1 MSACPF
7 HNIVDPDI
15 YQGEVPRELFA
26 AMQKDAP
33 IVWQDD
39 PVYDNGYWAV
49 TSQQHLDYISKNP
62 AIFSSSEKSCFY
74 PDHDD
79 DLLAMMRTQLICM
92 DPPDHVKF
100 RRVIRNAFTPK
111 MVESYSE
118 HFREIVKGV
127 IDKVIDNGECEFVTD
142 IACQLPLIAICELVG
157 IPLEDRENFFTWTN
171 TMIGGDDLELNVSE
185 EEAQM
190 AAANVYLY
198 ADKLMAMHRES
209 PSNDLVGALLDG
221 VVEGEHLTEDE
232 FRSFVLLLVVAGN
245 ETTRTMT
252 SQGMRILMQHPDQWQ
267 MLVEKPALI
276 PDAIEEMLRYN
287 PAIIQFRRTVMQ
299 DTEIGGV
306 MMKVGD
312 KVILNYQAASQDQ
325 INFDQPDKFDI
336 TRPQRE
342 DVKNKHRAFGIGEH
356 FCLGSHLARLEL
368 KVTFEEIISRI
379 KNPRLKGEVNYL
391 RSFLV
396 HGIKEMN
403 IEFEKVQL

>member
-26 AMQKDAP
+26 AMQNDAP
-33 IVWQDD
+33 IVWQED
-39 PVYDNGYWAV
+39 PIYKVGYWAV
-49 TSQQHLDYISKNP
+49 TSQQHLDYISKN
-62 AIFSSSEKSCFY
+62 ATIFSSEEKSCFY
-74 PDHDD
+74 PEHTDD
-79 DLLAMMRTQLICM
+79 ILVMMRTQLICM

-111 MVESYSE
+111 MVDSYTD

-127 IDKVIDNGECEFVTD
+127 IDKVIDKGECEFVTD

-157 IPLEDRENFFTWTN
+157 VPLEDREDFFDWTN
-171 TMIGGDDLELNVSE
+171 TMIGGDDLELNISE

-198 ADKLMAMHRES
+198 ADKLMLKHREN

-221 VVEGEHLTEDE
+221 VVAGESLTEDE
-232 FRSFVLLLVVAGN
+232 FRGFILLLMVAGN

-252 SQGMRILMQHPDQWQ
+252 SQGMRILMQHPEQWQ
-267 MLVEKPALI
+267 MLVENPALI
-276 PDAIEEMLRYN
+276 PDAVEEMLRYN

-299 DTEIGGV
+299 DVEVGGV
-306 MMKVGD
+306 LMKAGD
-312 KVILNYQAASQDQ
+312 KVIVNYQAASQDRV
-325 INFDQPDKFDI
+325 NFVNPENFDI

-379 KNPRLKGEVNYL
+379 KNPRLKGDVNFL

-396 HGIKEMN
+396 HGIKEMH
-403 IEFEKVQL
+403 IEFEKV

>member
-1 MSACPF
+1 MSTCPF
-7 HNIVDPDI
+7 SNIVDPDI

-26 AMQKDAP
+26 AMQKQAP

-39 PVYDNGYWAV
+39 PVYGIGYWAV
-49 TSQQHLDYISKNP
+49 TSQHHLDYVSKNA
-62 AIFSSSEKSCFY
+62 AIFSSEEKSCFY
-74 PDHDD
+74 PEHNDD
-79 DLLAMMRTQLICM
+79 ILAMMRTQLICM

-111 MVESYSE
+111 MVESYTD
-118 HFREIVKGV
+118 HFRAIVKDV
-127 IDKVIDNGECEFVTD
+127 VDKVIDRGECEFVTE

-157 IPLEDRENFFTWTN
+157 VPLEDREDFFNWTN
-171 TMIGGDDLELNVSE
+171 TMIGGDDLELNISE

-198 ADKLMAMHRES
+198 ADKLMAMHREN

-221 VVEGEHLTEDE
+221 VVAGESLTYDE
-232 FRSFVLLLVVAGN
+232 FRGFILLLMVAGN

-267 MLVEKPALI
+267 MLVETPALI

-299 DTEIGGV
+299 DIEFGGV
-306 MMKVGD
+306 KMKVGD

-325 INFDQPDKFDI
+325 ANFSNPEKFDI

-368 KVTFEEIISRI
+368 KVTFEEIISRM
-379 KNPRLKGEVNYL
+379 KNPRLNGEVNYL

-396 HGIKEMN
+396 HGIKEMH
-403 IEFEKVQL
+403 IEFEKV

>member
-1 MSACPF
+1 
-7 HNIVDPDI
+7 
-15 YQGEVPRELFA
+15 
-26 AMQKDAP
+26 
-33 IVWQDD
+33 
-39 PVYDNGYWAV
+39 
-49 TSQQHLDYISKNP
+49 
-62 AIFSSSEKSCFY
+62 
-74 PDHDD
+74 
-79 DLLAMMRTQLICM
+79 
-92 DPPDHVKF
+92 
-100 RRVIRNAFTPK
+100 
-111 MVESYSE
+111 
-118 HFREIVKGV
+118 
-127 IDKVIDNGECEFVTD
+127 
-142 IACQLPLIAICELVG
+142 
-157 IPLEDRENFFTWTN
+157 
-171 TMIGGDDLELNVSE
+171 MIGGDDPELNISE

-198 ADKLMAMHRES
+198 ADKLMEMHREK
-209 PSNDLVGALLDG
+209 PNNDLVGALLDG

-267 MLVEKPALI
+267 MLVNNPELI

-299 DTEIGGV
+299 DVEVGGV
-306 MMKVGD
+306 AMKAGD
-312 KVILNYQAASQDQ
+312 KVILNYQAASQDRV
-325 INFDQPDKFDI
+325 NFANPENFDI

-379 KNPRLKGEVNYL
+379 KNPRLKGDVNFL

-396 HGIKEMN
+396 HGIKEMH
-403 IEFEKVQL
+403 IEFEKV

>member
-306 MMKVGD
+306 MMKAGD

-325 INFDQPDKFDI
+325 TNFDQPDKFDI

>member
-1 MSACPF
+1 MSACPY

-15 YQGEVPRELFA
+15 YQGEMPRELFA
-26 AMQKDAP
+26 AMQNDAP
-33 IVWQDD
+33 IVWQEDS
-39 PVYDNGYWAV
+39 VYKVGYWAV
-49 TSQQHLDYISKNP
+49 TSQQHLDYISKN
-62 AIFSSSEKSCFY
+62 ATLFSSEAKSCFY
-74 PDHDD
+74 PEHNDD
-79 DLLAMMRTQLICM
+79 ILAMMRTQLICM

-111 MVESYSE
+111 MVDSYTD
-118 HFREIVKGV
+118 HFREIVKEV
-127 IDKVIDNGECEFVTD
+127 IDKVIDKGECEFVTD
-142 IACQLPLIAICELVG
+142 IACQLPLIAICELIG
-157 IPLEDRENFFTWTN
+157 IPLEDRENFFIWTN
-171 TMIGGDDLELNVSE
+171 TMIGGDDLELNISE

-198 ADKLMAMHRES
+198 ADKLMEMHREK
-209 PSNDLVGALLDG
+209 PNNDLVGALLDG

-252 SQGMRILMQHPDQWQ
+252 SQGMRILMQHPDQWK
-267 MLVEKPALI
+267 MLVNNPELI
-276 PDAIEEMLRYN
+276 PDAVEEMLRYN

-299 DTEIGGV
+299 DIEVGGV
-306 MMKVGD
+306 MMKAGD
-312 KVILNYQAASQDQ
+312 KVILNYQAASQDRA
-325 INFDQPDKFDI
+325 NFSHPENFDI

-368 KVTFEEIISRI
+368 KVTFEEIVLRI

-396 HGIKEMN
+396 HGIKEMH
-403 IEFEKVQL
+403 IAFDKV

>member
-62 AIFSSSEKSCFY
+62 VIFSSSEKSCFY

-252 SQGMRILMQHPDQWQ
+252 SQGMRILIQHPDQWQ

-299 DTEIGGV
+299 EIELGGV
-306 MMKVGD
+306 KMKVGD

-325 INFDQPDKFDI
+325 TNFAQPDKFDI

-368 KVTFEEIISRI
+368 KVTFEEIISRM

-403 IEFEKVQL
+403 IEFEKV

>member
-306 MMKVGD
+306 MMKAGD

-368 KVTFEEIISRI
+368 KVTFEEIVSRI
-379 KNPRLKGEVNYL
+379 KNPRLKGEVSYL

-403 IEFEKVQL
+403 IEFEKV